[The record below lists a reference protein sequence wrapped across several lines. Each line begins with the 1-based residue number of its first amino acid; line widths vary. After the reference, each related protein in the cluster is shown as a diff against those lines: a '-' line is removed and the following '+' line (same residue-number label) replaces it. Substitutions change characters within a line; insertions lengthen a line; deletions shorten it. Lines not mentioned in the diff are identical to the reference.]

1 MNDQLTTDLASLRIA
16 REPPRSTRRLV
27 RWTLLLSL
35 VGAAVFAAWRIGTP
49 IIEAKLFRTEVRL
62 AEIALV
68 TRGQSRLELTSTGY
82 VVPQVQVSV
91 ASKIVGRVAKAH
103 VREGSTVRAGDALFE
118 LETGDQRA
126 RIASAQA
133 RVGAARARSSQAR
146 AQLAEVTQQRDR
158 EQKLAHDGAV
168 PQATADDLSA
178 HATSAQEQARAA
190 DADVLAL
197 QAEVS
202 TLAQDLANDTIRAP
216 IDGRVLTKPL
226 LPGDVVSPGTP
237 MAQIAD
243 FASIVVETD
252 VPEGRLHLVKP
263 SGPCEIVL
271 DAYPERRWGG
281 EVIEVGPTLN
291 RAKGTASVKV
301 RFLERDDSVLP
312 EMSARVSFLDAPL
325 DANQLK
331 EPPKTGVPA
340 TAVVERGGSKV
351 VFVIDGDMAR
361 VVPVRLGGPMP
372 GGLLELVDGP
382 APGTKVVSEPPASLN
397 DGQSVKEGSQ

>member
-202 TLAQDLANDTIRAP
+202 
-216 IDGRVLTKPL
+216 
-226 LPGDVVSPGTP
+226 
-237 MAQIAD
+237 
-243 FASIVVETD
+243 
-252 VPEGRLHLVKP
+252 
-263 SGPCEIVL
+263 
-271 DAYPERRWGG
+271 
-281 EVIEVGPTLN
+281 
-291 RAKGTASVKV
+291 
-301 RFLERDDSVLP
+301 
-312 EMSARVSFLDAPL
+312 
-325 DANQLK
+325 
-331 EPPKTGVPA
+331 
-340 TAVVERGGSKV
+340 
-351 VFVIDGDMAR
+351 
-361 VVPVRLGGPMP
+361 
-372 GGLLELVDGP
+372 
-382 APGTKVVSEPPASLN
+382 
-397 DGQSVKEGSQ
+397 